1 MRDSYVLD
9 TMLSPSYILTSLVC
23 TSTHCSGVYCYLHF
37 TGKETEAQ
45 SCQGS
50 WPRCSSLLVSGRAG
64 TCTQAVWFHSCSPV
78 LIILMCYLRTALDQS
93 WGPRVPVF
101 DVTPAVSSSA
111 KNLVSY
117 KLWSPEQCACCHRAI
132 VRPPSLLAHHDDTFF
147 GPVSVMYVIHFIPLG
162 CWAIRYNT
170 FILRMGN
177 RWLLWGQLN
186 VPGPQSVSDRTVT
199 RSCLSWLRDNFSFCY
214 QMINC
219 GGLQV
224 PTWSGV
230 WSLRSQGP
238 GRAKCWAQYLE
249 TATAFFYW
257 DIIHV
262 T

>member
-132 VRPPSLLAHHDDTFF
+132 VRPPSLLAHHDDTFLALF
-147 GPVSVMYVIHFIPLG
+147 LLCMSSILFHWGVEQSGIIPSFYVWGTGDSYEVNWMCRAPSQWVIELWQEVVSPGSVIISLSATKWSTAAACRFPPDQVSD
-162 CWAIRYNT
+162 
-170 FILRMGN
+170 
-177 RWLLWGQLN
+177 LWGPRVLEEPNAGLSTWRQL
-186 VPGPQSVSDRTVT
+186 
-199 RSCLSWLRDNFSFCY
+199 LH
-214 QMINC
+214 
-219 GGLQV
+219 
-224 PTWSGV
+224 
-230 WSLRSQGP
+230 
-238 GRAKCWAQYLE
+238 
-249 TATAFFYW
+249 FF
-257 DIIHV
+257 IEI
-262 T
+262 